1 MEKKEVCYKATELL
15 ARIFRENL
23 AKNVEE
29 ASWFA
34 RALGLTQEV
43 IDQYQIGYC
52 PKEGA
57 EINEDEVP
65 YSVARVVHGITR
77 NFERHSIVFP
87 ITDVLGRIIDFHT
100 IPIPELKK
108 HKCSACGDDYHP
120 LRDFAENGEI
130 IFGLKEAR
138 EEIKHTG
145 EVVVTEKVTDCLFL
159 VKNGIK
165 NTVALCCFDNIEA
178 QVRVLRRIA
187 DIGFVCPSDVRVA
200 SDFEQAARK
209 VGWFCETL
217 TAWKHDVLD
226 ILTNE
231 GPNAVKQFFRE
242 KFLWLKDCAERY
254 QQAMRKS
261 PEEKLQELLAMQ
273 AEQRDKA
280 RV

>member
-1 MEKKEVCYKATELL
+1 MEKKEVCFKATELL

-23 AKNVEE
+23 AKNVE
-29 ASWFA
+29 ASWFT
-34 RALGLTQEV
+34 RALGLTQEI

-65 YSVARVVHGITR
+65 FSVARDVHTITR
-77 NFERHSIVFP
+77 DFERHSIVFP
-87 ITDVLGRIIDFHT
+87 ITDVQGRIVDFHT
-100 IPIPELKK
+100 IPIPELEK
-108 HKCSACGDDYHP
+108 HKCRAYGVECHP
-120 LRDFAENGEI
+120 LRDFAKSGGI

-138 EEIKHTG
+138 EEIRCTG
-145 EVVVTEKVTDCLFL
+145 EVVVTDKITDCLFL

-165 NTVALCCFDNIEA
+165 NTVALCCFYNVEA
-178 QVRVLRRIA
+178 QIRVLRRFA
-187 DIGFVCPSDVRVA
+187 DIGIMCTSDVRVA
-200 SDFEQAARK
+200 SDFEQAAMK
-209 VGWFCETL
+209 VDWFCETL

-254 QQAMRKS
+254 QQAKRKS
-261 PEEKLQELLAMQ
+261 PEEKLQEVLAMQ

-280 RV
+280 RA